1 MSPPVNMLKEDF
13 LKVHTCT
20 WFCCKVLFCFHAVS
34 LSLSL
39 SLSSER
45 PRLGEVR
52 MYPQTNSPSGIAELS
67 YDSSASSNGS
77 RSWSRICVTGS
88 DSGNQYTADTFCTQL
103 GYSGA
108 SSFSSV

>member
-1 MSPPVNMLKEDF
+1 MPWTLPLLYF
-13 LKVHTCT
+13 Y
-20 WFCCKVLFCFHAVS
+20 S

-39 SLSSER
+39 SLER

-52 MYPQTNSPSGIAELS
+52 LYPHTNSPSGIAELF
-67 YDSSASSNGS
+67 YDSSASSSGS

-88 DSGNQYTADTFCTQL
+88 GSSDQYTADTFCTQL